1 MVDVSNIFYPTLTL
15 PLSRGGNWIDEN
27 YGIPL
32 FKHPLREVGD
42 LVLEENIHGKIH
54 EEREKNEPS
63 TPELSGHQTKWN
75 INLWLL
81 SAVSLYL
88 EFWKP

>member
-1 MVDVSNIFYPTLTL
+1 MLAKTNKNRLETMKKTQNKPEQ
-15 PLSRGGNWIDEN
+15 REN
-27 YGIPL
+27 LDNYSY
-32 FKHPLREVGD
+32 
-42 LVLEENIHGKIH
+42 VL

>member
-1 MVDVSNIFYPTLTL
+1 LRVSDLRL
-15 PLSRGGNWIDEN
+15 
-27 YGIPL
+27 
-32 FKHPLREVGD
+32 LREVGD

-54 EEREKNEPS
+54 EEREKIAPAM
-63 TPELSGHQTKWN
+63 PGLSGHQTKWN